1 MANNEGGKKN
11 IPISTIPTSKLTV
24 ILNNFMVNTVNHL
37 NKLSTNVDEQLSEF
51 DKKMNDLEIM
61 TSLFEAK
68 LESLPDEIKSTYPP
82 LQECNLDDV
91 NPVFSINNANPNP
104 PPSGQNT
111 NEQEKKEEGQN
122 EGENKE
128 NPIEGETKEGENKG
142 GENKEEE
149 NKGEENKEEENKEEL
164 SPEDD
169 LNQFLEKNNTF
180 QTLYKM
186 LKVGVPIVGVKQKAQ
201 LNGFNMDIFDEL
213 VEKAK
218 KVHSNIH

>member
-1 MANNEGGKKN
+1 MANNEGKKN

-24 ILNNFMVNTVNHL
+24 ILNNFIVNTVNHL

-91 NPVFSINNANPNP
+91 NPVFSVNNAMENP
-104 PPSGQNT
+104 PPSGDQKANE

-122 EGENKE
+122 EGESKE
-128 NPIEGETKEGENKG
+128 NPIEEEK
-142 GENKEEE
+142 KEEE
-149 NKGEENKEEENKEEL
+149 GGNEAGGNAEEENKEL
-164 SPEDD
+164 SPEED
-169 LNQFLEKNNTF
+169 LQKFLDNNDTF
-180 QTLYKM
+180 RELFKM
-186 LKVGVPIVGVKQKAQ
+186 LKVGVPIIGVKQKAS
-201 LNGFNMDIFDEL
+201 LNGYDMDLFDEMI
-213 VEKAK
+213 EKAQ
-218 KVHSNIH
+218 KVYSSIQ

>member
-1 MANNEGGKKN
+1 MANNEGKKN

-24 ILNNFMVNTVNHL
+24 ILNNFLVNTVNHL

-68 LESLPDEIKSTYPP
+68 LDSLPEEIKSTYPP
-82 LQECNLDDV
+82 LQQCNLDDV
-91 NPVFSINNANPNP
+91 NPIFSINTANDNL
-104 PPSGQNT
+104 PPSDQKP
-111 NEQEKKEEGQN
+111 NEPEKKEEVQKEGETQDNPAEEGKQEEGKQEEEKKEEGGN
-122 EGENKE
+122 
-128 NPIEGETKEGENKG
+128 
-142 GENKEEE
+142 EEE
-149 NKGEENKEEENKEEL
+149 QKEEL

-169 LNQFLEKNNTF
+169 LNQFLESHNTY

-186 LKVGVPIVGVKQKAQ
+186 LKVGVPIIGVKQKAQ
-201 LNGFNMDIFDEL
+201 LNGFDMDIFDQM
-213 VEKAK
+213 VEKAQ

>member
-68 LESLPDEIKSTYPP
+68 LESLPDEIKSTFPP

-104 PPSGQNT
+104 PPSGQNV

-128 NPIEGETKEGENKG
+128 NPAEGETKEGENK
-142 GENKEEE
+142 EEE
-149 NKGEENKEEENKEEL
+149 KKEDENKEEENKEEL
-164 SPEDD
+164 SPEED
-169 LNQFLEKNNTF
+169 LNKFLEKNSSF
-180 QTLYKM
+180 QTLFKM
-186 LKVGVPIVGVKQKAQ
+186 LKVGVPIIGVKQKAQ
-201 LNGFNMDIFDEL
+201 LNGFNMDIFNEM
-213 VEKAK
+213 VAKAQ

>member
-68 LESLPDEIKSTYPP
+68 LESLPDEIKSTFPP

-91 NPVFSINNANPNP
+91 NPVYSINNANPNP
-104 PPSGQNT
+104 PPSGQNA

-128 NPIEGETKEGENKG
+128 NPAEGETKEGENK
-142 GENKEEE
+142 EEE
-149 NKGEENKEEENKEEL
+149 KKEDENKEEENKEEL
-164 SPEDD
+164 SPEED
-169 LNQFLEKNNTF
+169 LNKFLEKNSSF
-180 QTLYKM
+180 QTLFKM
-186 LKVGVPIVGVKQKAQ
+186 LKVGVPIIGVKQKAQ
-201 LNGFNMDIFDEL
+201 LNGFNMDIFNEM
-213 VEKAK
+213 VAKAQ

>member
-1 MANNEGGKKN
+1 MANNEGKKN

-24 ILNNFMVNTVNHL
+24 ILNNFIVNTVNHL

-91 NPVFSINNANPNP
+91 NPVFSVNNAMENP
-104 PPSGQNT
+104 PPSGDQKANE

-122 EGENKE
+122 EGESKE
-128 NPIEGETKEGENKG
+128 NPTEEEK
-142 GENKEEE
+142 KEEE
-149 NKGEENKEEENKEEL
+149 GGNEAGGNAEEENKEL
-164 SPEDD
+164 SPEED
-169 LNQFLEKNNTF
+169 LQKFLDNNDTF
-180 QTLYKM
+180 RELFKM
-186 LKVGVPIVGVKQKAQ
+186 LKVGVPIIGVKQKAQ
-201 LNGFNMDIFDEL
+201 LNDFDMDLFEEL
-213 VEKAK
+213 ITKAQ
-218 KVHSNIH
+218 KVYSSIH

>member
-1 MANNEGGKKN
+1 MANNEGKKN

-24 ILNNFMVNTVNHL
+24 ILNNFIVNTVNHL

-91 NPVFSINNANPNP
+91 NPIFSVNNPMENP
-104 PPSGQNT
+104 PQSGDKKANE

-122 EGENKE
+122 EGESKE
-128 NPIEGETKEGENKG
+128 NPTEEEK
-142 GENKEEE
+142 KEEE
-149 NKGEENKEEENKEEL
+149 GGNEAGGNAEEENKEL
-164 SPEDD
+164 SPEED
-169 LNQFLEKNNTF
+169 LQKFLDNNDTF
-180 QTLYKM
+180 KELFKM
-186 LKVGVPIVGVKQKAQ
+186 LKVGVPIIGVKQKAT
-201 LNGFNMDIFDEL
+201 LNGFDMDLFNEMI
-213 VEKAK
+213 EKAQ
-218 KVHSNIH
+218 KVYSSIH